1 MIVFFVFYK
10 CFPRTVALTRFLF
23 QLSFLTSNVYALTCR
38 VFLLTHLCVCV
49 YVPLSSLQYWQL
61 LSPKLPCSLCFISS
75 SLLDLLSTSL
85 LCSQLLSTP
94 TKVRPLCCFSPS
106 AVTYWFSSS
115 LEGFCSLCPCF
126 TVCIPLGFFLDWLQ
140 LCGGK
145 RSTRHGPMFWDKG
158 CFICCC
164 IPSSSLFTFLTV
176 CC

>member
-1 MIVFFVFYK
+1 MFDCLFCFFTSVS
-10 CFPRTVALTRFLF
+10 PVALTRFLF
-23 QLSFLTSNVYALTCR
+23 QLSFLTSNVYTLTCC
-38 VFLLTHLCVCV
+38 VFLLTHVCVCV
-49 YVPLSSLQYWQL
+49 CTHVPLSSLQYWQL

-126 TVCIPLGFFLDWLQ
+126 TVCITLGVFF
-140 LCGGK
+140 
-145 RSTRHGPMFWDKG
+145 R
-158 CFICCC
+158 
-164 IPSSSLFTFLTV
+164 LTTAMWGEKKHKTWSHV
-176 CC
+176 LG